1 MKKIFIILLMIF
13 GCGSEATLPPEQDIE
28 KPTEALSEFSTSKR
42 VIEIMAVMHYK
53 LDLII
58 EHLEELEENPI
69 NLENEN
75 D

>member
-13 GCGSEATLPPEQDIE
+13 SCEDNTTLPPQQDIE
-28 KPTEALSEFSTSKR
+28 EQEEQSLFADVVVQVTE
-42 VIEIMAVMHYK
+42 IERK
-53 LDLII
+53 LDLLL
-58 EHLEELEENPI
+58 EHLEENPI

>member
-13 GCGSEATLPPEQDIE
+13 SCEDNTTLPPQQDIE
-28 KPTEALSEFSTSKR
+28 EQEEQSPFADVVVQVTE
-42 VIEIMAVMHYK
+42 IERKI
-53 LDLII
+53 DLL
-58 EHLEELEENPI
+58 LEYLEENPI

>member
-13 GCGSEATLPPEQDIE
+13 GCEDNTTLPPQQDIE
-28 KPTEALSEFSTSKR
+28 EQEEQSPFADVVVQVTE
-42 VIEIMAVMHYK
+42 IERKI
-53 LDLII
+53 DLL
-58 EHLEELEENPI
+58 LEYLEENPI

>member
-13 GCGSEATLPPEQDIE
+13 GCENETTLPPQQDIE
-28 KPTEALSEFSTSKR
+28 EQEEQSLFADVVVQVTE
-42 VIEIMAVMHYK
+42 IERKI
-53 LDLII
+53 DLLL
-58 EHLEELEENPI
+58 EHLEENPI

>member
-13 GCGSEATLPPEQDIE
+13 GCENETALPPQQDIE
-28 KPTEALSEFSTSKR
+28 ELEEQSPFADVVVQVTE
-42 VIEIMAVMHYK
+42 IERK
-53 LDLII
+53 LDLLL
-58 EHLEELEENPI
+58 EHLEENPI

>member
-13 GCGSEATLPPEQDIE
+13 GCENEVTLPPQQDIE
-28 KPTEALSEFSTSKR
+28 ELEEQSPFADVVVQVTE
-42 VIEIMAVMHYK
+42 IERK
-53 LDLII
+53 LDLLL
-58 EHLEELEENPI
+58 EHLEENPI

>member
-13 GCGSEATLPPEQDIE
+13 SCEDNTKLPPQQDIE
-28 KPTEALSEFSTSKR
+28 EQEEQSPFADVVVQVTE
-42 VIEIMAVMHYK
+42 IERK
-53 LDLII
+53 LDLLL
-58 EHLEELEENPI
+58 EHLEENPI

>member
-13 GCGSEATLPPEQDIE
+13 SCEDNTTLPPQQDIE
-28 KPTEALSEFSTSKR
+28 EPIEALSELSSSKR
-42 VIEIMAVMHYK
+42 IIEIMAVIHYK

-58 EHLEELEENPI
+58 EHLEENPI

>member
-13 GCGSEATLPPEQDIE
+13 GCEDNTTLPPQQDIE
-28 KPTEALSEFSTSKR
+28 E
-42 VIEIMAVMHYK
+42 
-53 LDLII
+53 
-58 EHLEELEENPI
+58 LEEQSPFADVVVQVTEIERKIDLLLEHLEENPI